1 VVNISYGFS
10 RVFECEEKIKRVTG
24 IHPLQDQQFMIMAR
38 DAGVR
43 LPFFSSLIHAS
54 TNYALLSPSNVN
66 QFYHRLVSCVSISN
80 PFPQPQG
87 LHNTFA
93 NVNPHPQQ
101 NPSNTGSHGAIAGWD
116 NEFSS
121 AVAHN
126 NM

>member
-1 VVNISYGFS
+1 
-10 RVFECEEKIKRVTG
+10 
-24 IHPLQDQQFMIMAR
+24 MIMAR

-43 LPFFSSLIHAS
+43 LPFFSSPIHAS
-54 TNYALLSPSNVN
+54 TNYALLSPSNIN
-66 QFYHRLVSCVSISN
+66 RFYHRLVSCVSIGN

-101 NPSNTGSHGAIAGWD
+101 NPSNTGSHGAIAGRD

-121 AVAHN
+121 VVAHN